1 MNSLL
6 EMYAYGMSTSRQIE
20 EFQRRKAVVKS
31 KSVRKSPLKDLKP
44 VFEITENDL
53 P

>member
-20 EFQRRKAVVKS
+20 EFQRGNKVIKS

>member
-6 EMYAYGMSTSRQIE
+6 EMYAYGMSTSRQIQ
-20 EFQRRKAVVKS
+20 EFQRGKKVIKS
-31 KSVRKSPLKDLKP
+31 KGVRKSSLKDLKP

>member
-6 EMYAYGMSTSRQIE
+6 EMYAYGMSTKRQIE
-20 EFQRRKAVVKS
+20 EYRHGQIVKNS
-31 KSVRKSPLKDLKP
+31 SVRKSSMKVLKP
-44 VFEITENDL
+44 VFELTEDDL

>member
-6 EMYAYGMSTSRQIE
+6 EMYAYGMSTKRQIE
-20 EFQRRKAVVKS
+20 EYRHGQMVKNV
-31 KSVRKSPLKDLKP
+31 SVRKSSMKVLKP
-44 VFEITENDL
+44 VFELTEDDV

>member
-6 EMYAYGMSTSRQIE
+6 EMYAYGMSTKRQIE
-20 EFQRRKAVVKS
+20 EFKYGQMVKNAH
-31 KSVRKSPLKDLKP
+31 VRKSSMKVLKP
-44 VFEITENDL
+44 IFELTEDDL

>member
-6 EMYAYGMSTSRQIE
+6 EMYAYGMSTKRQIE
-20 EFQRRKAVVKS
+20 EYKHGQMVKNS
-31 KSVRKSPLKDLKP
+31 SVRKSSMKELKP
-44 VFEITENDL
+44 VFELTEDDL